1 MQDQRA
7 HQIWRWV
14 VRRCVKT
21 SKLPKV
27 GAYRIPCIDRGLAN
41 IPYFTAMRILLADDQ
56 GIVRHGLRALLESQ
70 DGWQICGEAKT
81 GQEAIDKTR
90 ELKPDMVILDIS
102 MPVLNGFAAAKAIKE
117 FSPETAVVVYSV
129 YESEAFLKEAL
140 RIGLDGYVSKTDRWQ
155 DILKAVEEVE
165 HRRYLA
171 NSADKPAVTL
181 PGTVEKVIPPTH
193 PDQPERAQIYV
204 EGAEE
209 LYREIRVVNTL
220 SDPTGKPVALK
231 QGAQV
236 EVTIEAEPE
245 ATEPKKQSETGE
257 KAKSIEAAQALNFG
271 SRGQDQN
278 AAKGSG
284 AS

>member
-1 MQDQRA
+1 M
-7 HQIWRWV
+7 
-14 VRRCVKT
+14 K
-21 SKLPKV
+21 
-27 GAYRIPCIDRGLAN
+27 
-41 IPYFTAMRILLADDQ
+41 ILLADDQ

-90 ELKPDMVILDIS
+90 ELKPDMVVLDIS

-117 FSPETAVVVYSV
+117 FSPGTAVVVYSV

-181 PGTVEKVIPPTH
+181 PGTVEKVIPPVH
-193 PDQPERAQIYV
+193 PNEPERAQISV

-209 LYREIRVVNTL
+209 LYKEIRVVNTL
-220 SDPTGKPVALK
+220 DDPTGKPVALK

-257 KAKSIEAAQALNFG
+257 KGQSTEAEHTLNLG
-271 SRGQDQN
+271 SRGEDQN
-278 AAKGSG
+278 AAKASG